1 MDTFLNTRGGC
12 ATDWQLHPKGVG
24 AMCVDAFVAHPL
36 CVELSM
42 IPKIAMIGKMRK
54 QTLER
59 CLSKTILDI
68 MDDLPP
74 RFVDSTFCGLY
85 LQAGHPLCVQHSI
98 LLYITMIGKMPEK
111 CI

>member
-42 IPKIAMIGKMRK
+42 IPKIAMIGKMPK

-74 RFVDSTFCGLY
+74 RPTLCGQDLLWIIHFVDVIY
-85 LQAGHPLCVQHSI
+85 LQAGHPLYVEHNSELWC
-98 LLYITMIGKMPEK
+98 
-111 CI
+111 